1 MSLTDKN
8 FIQINQALFS
18 LTHAYQSRMSKET
31 SRNTL
36 KLVLSDF
43 STLMVLGQ
51 FAPVNGRQLSKLM
64 NINPG
69 TISMYVQRL
78 VKKGL
83 VQREQDQGD
92 RRNWWLNL
100 TETGQEVFEAM
111 IASTVE
117 YTRDFLSTLDEI
129 EQEAL
134 HKLLLKA
141 SHGLGFEWQ

>member
-1 MSLTDKN
+1 MGLNEKN

-18 LTHAYQSRMSKET
+18 LTNAYQSRMSKET
-31 SRNTL
+31 SRNAL
-36 KLVLSDF
+36 KLVLSDY

-51 FAPVNGRQLSKLM
+51 FAPLNSRQLSKLM

-69 TISMYVQRL
+69 TISLYVQRL

-83 VQREQDQGD
+83 VQREQDVKD

-100 TETGQEVFEAM
+100 TESGQKIFNEMMNTA
-111 IASTVE
+111 VE
-117 YTRDFLSTLDEI
+117 YTRDFLSTLNQT
-129 EQEAL
+129 EQAAL

-141 SHGLGFEWQ
+141 SHGLGFDWQ

>member
-1 MSLTDKN
+1 MGLTDKN

-18 LTHAYQSRMSKET
+18 LTNTYQSRMAKET
-31 SRNTL
+31 SRNVL

-51 FAPVNGRQLSKLM
+51 FAPINGRQLSRLM

-69 TISMYVQRL
+69 TISLYIQRL

-83 VQREQDQGD
+83 VQRQQDLKD
-92 RRNWWLNL
+92 RRNWRLNL
-100 TETGQEVFEAM
+100 TETGQELFEKM
-111 IASTVE
+111 IASSVE
-117 YTRDFLSTLDEI
+117 YTRDFLSTLNET
-129 EQEAL
+129 EQETL

-141 SHGLGFEWQ
+141 SHGLGYDWQ

>member
-1 MSLTDKN
+1 MSLTNKN

-18 LTHAYQSRMSKET
+18 LTNAYQARISRET
-31 SRNTL
+31 TRNCY

-43 STLMVLGQ
+43 STLMAIGQ
-51 FAPVNGRQLSKLM
+51 FEPLNGRRLSKLM

-69 TISMYVQRL
+69 TISLYVQRL

-83 VQREQDQGD
+83 IQRQQDEKD
-92 RRNWWLNL
+92 RRNWWLSL
-100 TETGQEVFEAM
+100 TQEGQKIFNDMM
-111 IASTVE
+111 IYAVD
-117 YTRDFLSTLDEI
+117 YTREFLSALDTSEK
-129 EQEAL
+129 EQL